1 MTMITTDIATMP
13 YEADPA
19 GPGGAGGA
27 VAAAARWR
35 VLHTKSRQEKALA
48 ETLETRGLRV
58 FLPLIKA
65 PRYYGR
71 RKLVSELPLF
81 AGYVFLHGTLDE
93 VYTADR
99 TKRVAQIIEVCD
111 QAKLETE
118 LENIRKALAHEDTFD
133 PFPFLTRGV
142 RVVVASGPLRGVR
155 GMIEDRTKRNRL
167 ILQIDVLGQATSLEI
182 DGSLL
187 EVAE

>member
-1 MTMITTDIATMP
+1 MTMTTMDGPELHPAPPTLGVF
-13 YEADPA
+13 DP
-19 GPGGAGGA
+19 
-27 VAAAARWR
+27 AAARWR
-35 VLHTKSRQEKALA
+35 VLHTRSRQEKALA
-48 ETLETRGLRV
+48 ETLDTRGARY

-81 AGYVFLHGTLDE
+81 PGYVFLHGTLDE
-93 VYTADR
+93 AYTADR
-99 TKRVAQIIEVCD
+99 TKRIAHIIEVHD
-111 QAKLETE
+111 QAKLE
-118 LENIRKALAHEDTFD
+118 LEIESIRLALAHEETFD
-133 PFPFLTRGV
+133 PFPFLTRGI
-142 RVVVASGPLRGVR
+142 RVVVTAGPLRGVR
-155 GMIEDRTKRNRL
+155 GKIEDRTRRNRL